1 MKKKYFGDE
10 KVFNYGGGSLE
21 KRGSREGGEGGII
34 VGREEVAWKAGGI
47 LGGGRERET
56 ADQRLKY

>member
-1 MKKKYFGDE
+1 MEGE
-10 KVFNYGGGSLE
+10 VW
-21 KRGSREGGEGGII
+21 KRGDPGRGGEGGII

>member
-1 MKKKYFGDE
+1 MKKNILETKKYLIMEGE
-10 KVFNYGGGSLE
+10 VW
-21 KRGSREGGEGGII
+21 KRGDPGRGGEGGII